1 MTLLRKRQWSFHF
14 FPYPEETTGNLV
26 CVSSPNCLRDD
37 CGASSQPALC
47 IPYVPAMSTHCRG
60 GQEYAVF
67 GHAMVVLHLSESVY
81 QARNPSADS
90 RDWPTRWMTLGGR
103 RAVGATQK
111 SIPVSGRPGGI
122 CTATE
127 RRLHALLRVT
137 FLVAAAIK
145 ITIV

>member
-1 MTLLRKRQWSFHF
+1 M
-14 FPYPEETTGNLV
+14 

-47 IPYVPAMSTHCRG
+47 VPYVSAMSTHCRG

-67 GHAMVVLHLSESVY
+67 RGYKCHGCVAFIRLSVSGA
-81 QARNPSADS
+81 QPLS
-90 RDWPTRWMTLGGR
+90 RFTGLVNKVDDTRGGGDAEQFGQPR
-103 RAVGATQK
+103 RASLFLVDQGAFA
-111 SIPVSGRPGGI
+111 RPQRGAS
-122 CTATE
+122 T
-127 RRLHALLRVT
+127 LLRVT